1 VREETKM
8 AAAPTPDPNQ
18 QPGAPAPQQGQPD
31 PNQGMPSQAP
41 APPELMFLARMQQAL
56 TQFAQQFPA
65 ASSGLAKAAQG
76 LNEAMSAI
84 TVAQP
89 QQQAPQ
95 MSPPY

>member
-1 VREETKM
+1 M
-8 AAAPTPDPNQ
+8 AAAPVPDPNQ
-18 QPGAPAPQQGQPD
+18 QPQPGAAPQGAPPD
-31 PNQGMPSQAP
+31 PSQGGGGMPSQAP
-41 APPELMFLARMQQAL
+41 APPELMFLAKVQQAL
-56 TQFAQQFPA
+56 TQFAQQYPA
-65 ASSGLAKAAQG
+65 ASSGLSKAAQG

>member
-1 VREETKM
+1 
-8 AAAPTPDPNQ
+8 
-18 QPGAPAPQQGQPD
+18 
-31 PNQGMPSQAP
+31 
-41 APPELMFLARMQQAL
+41 MFLARVQQAL
-56 TQFAQQFPA
+56 TQFAQQYPA
-65 ASSGLAKAAQG
+65 ASSGLSKAAQG

>member
-1 VREETKM
+1 M

-18 QPGAPAPQQGQPD
+18 PPTGAPVAPQGTPPD
-31 PNQGMPSQAP
+31 PSQGGAPSQAP
-41 APPELMFLARMQQAL
+41 APPELMFLANIQGVL
-56 TQFAQQFPA
+56 TKFAQQYPA
-65 ASSGLAKAAQG
+65 ASSGLSKAAQG

-89 QQQAPQ
+89 QQQTPQ